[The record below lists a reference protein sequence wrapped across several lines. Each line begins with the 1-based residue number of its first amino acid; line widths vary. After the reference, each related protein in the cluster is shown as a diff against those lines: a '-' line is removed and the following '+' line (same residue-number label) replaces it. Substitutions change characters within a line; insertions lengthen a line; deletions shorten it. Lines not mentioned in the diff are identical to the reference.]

1 MLATQLQAYTD
12 RPDVIVL
19 ALPRGGVP
27 IAYEVARALHAPMDI
42 WVVRKLGVPGHE
54 ELAMGAAATG
64 GVRFLNEDIVR
75 EFHISPETIEAV
87 TRREQREI
95 ARRVQAYRDD
105 LPLPTIAK
113 KTVLLVDDGLAT
125 GATMHAAVMALRQKH
140 PAHVVVAVPTAAPEV
155 CEAFRDEADEV
166 VCAITPE
173 PFGAVGYWYEDFA
186 QTSDEEVQQLLQLAQ
201 QEAYKY

>member
-1 MLATQLQAYTD
+1 MLATQLQAYAD
-12 RPDVIVL
+12 RADVIVL

-75 EFHISPETIEAV
+75 EFHVSPEMIEAV

-105 LPLPTIAK
+105 LPLPTIAG

-155 CEAFRDEADEV
+155 CEAFRGEADEV

-173 PFGAVGYWYEDFA
+173 PFGAVGCWYEDFA